1 MRVLVTG
8 ADGYIGAVLCP
19 VLADRG
25 HTVVGLDTRF
35 YAAGLLYPDLADRPA
50 GLRRDTRDVVP
61 ADLQGFDAIV
71 HLAELSNDPV
81 GALAPTITRDI
92 NHRGSM
98 ALARAARA
106 AGVRRFVYASSCS
119 VYGAGGAE
127 VRTEGS
133 PTAPLTDYAACKL
146 ACEGDLAE
154 MAAEG
159 FVTTCLRNATAF
171 GASPRMRFD
180 IVLNNLC
187 GLAATTGTIA
197 MTSDGSPWRPLVHVR
212 DIAEAVALVLAAPEA
227 RVRGEI
233 LNVGD
238 DDQNLRVRAIAEVVG
253 EAYPACRITF
263 GPPSGDDRSY
273 RVSFARIRSVLPG
286 FACRHTVA
294 DGAREL
300 RALFDA
306 IGLDRATFAS
316 TPFTRLA
323 ELRRLL
329 AAGLLDASF
338 RWRGPVATHLRQDGR
353 GDRGIPDGATVPR
366 RGLTGRVV
374 EDDRPPA

>member
-19 VLADRG
+19 ILAG
-25 HTVVGLDTRF
+25 HGHAVVGLDTRF

-50 GLRRDTRDVVP
+50 GLRRDTRDVGP
-61 ADLQGFDAIV
+61 TDLAGFDAVV
-71 HLAELSNDPV
+71 HLAELSNDPL
-81 GALAPTITRDI
+81 GALSPTITREI

-98 ALARAARA
+98 TLARAARA

-119 VYGAGGAE
+119 VYGAGGSD
-127 VRTEGS
+127 VRTETS
-133 PTAPLTDYAACKL
+133 PTAPLTEYAACKL
-146 ACEGDLAE
+146 ACEADLAA

-159 FVTTCLRNATAF
+159 FATTCLRNATAF

-187 GLAATTGTIA
+187 GLAATTGLVA
-197 MTSDGSPWRPLVHVR
+197 MTSDGTPWRPLVHVR
-212 DIAEAVALVLAAPEA
+212 DIARAVALVLEAPED

-238 DDQNLRVRAIAEVVG
+238 DDQNLRVREIADIVG
-253 EAYPACRITF
+253 DVYPDCRITY
-263 GPPSGDDRSY
+263 GPSSGDDRSY

-286 FACRHTVA
+286 FACRHTVV
-294 DGAREL
+294 DGAREM

-306 IGLDRATFAS
+306 IGLDRDTFGA

-329 AAGLLDASF
+329 GAGLLDASF
-338 RWRGPVATHLRQDGR
+338 RWRVPSPTPHRADERSDG
-353 GDRGIPDGATVPR
+353 GIPAGDGFPGV
-366 RGLTGRVV
+366 G
-374 EDDRPPA
+374 

>member
-1 MRVLVTG
+1 MRVLLTG
-8 ADGYIGAVLCP
+8 SDGYIGAVLGP
-19 VLADRG
+19 VLAARG

-50 GLRRDTRDVVP
+50 GLRRDTRDVRP
-61 ADLQGFDAIV
+61 ADLAGFDAVV
-71 HLAELSNDPV
+71 HLAELSNDPL
-81 GALAPTITRDI
+81 GALSPSITREI

-98 ALARAARA
+98 TLARAART

-119 VYGAGGAE
+119 VYGAGGVE
-127 VRTEGS
+127 VRTETS

-146 ACEGDLAE
+146 ACEADLAE

-212 DIAEAVALVLAAPEA
+212 DIAEAVAMTLDAPED
-227 RVRGEI
+227 RVRGAI

-238 DDQNLRVRAIAEVVG
+238 DAQNHRVREIAAIVG
-253 EAYPACRITF
+253 DVWPDCRITF
-263 GPPSGDDRSY
+263 GAPSGDDRSY
-273 RVSFARIRSVLPG
+273 RVSFARIRDVLPG
-286 FACRHTVA
+286 FECRHTVM

-306 IGLDRATFAS
+306 IGLDGATFAAS
-316 TPFTRLA
+316 PFTRLS

-329 AAGLLDASF
+329 AAGLLDGAF
-338 RWRGPVATHLRQDGR
+338 RWRDPVPT
-353 GDRGIPDGATVPR
+353 TR
-366 RGLTGRVV
+366 R
-374 EDDRPPA
+374 EE